1 MKAANKRK
9 ISAGIVPVRK
19 VGSQYLF
26 LLLRAYDY
34 WDFPKG
40 GMEQNESL
48 LETALRETEEETT
61 LTEDNLNFK
70 WGKIFKES
78 EPYKKGN
85 KIAIYFIA
93 ETDEE
98 KVDLPINPELGKPEH
113 DDFKWLTYEQASK
126 LAIKRVQEI
135 LDWANKV
142 ISI

>member
-1 MKAANKRK
+1 MKATKKRK
-9 ISAGIVPVRK
+9 ISVGIVPVRK
-19 VGSQYLF
+19 VEGQYLF
-26 LLLRAYDY
+26 LLLRAHDY

-40 GMEQNESL
+40 GMEQDESL
-48 LETALRETEEETT
+48 LDTALRETEEETT

-113 DDFKWLTYEQASK
+113 DGFKWLTYDQASK
-126 LAIKRVQEI
+126 LVIKRIQEI
-135 LDWANKV
+135 LDWANEV
-142 ISI
+142 ISM